1 MTKKTIFRIWF
12 KLIRR
17 DLGKIREFI
26 RFIVYL
32 AIGMAPI
39 TTSFV
44 LARYG
49 YDILALILAILGFI
63 WIWLYIRL
71 VEAYNTAKEDP

>member
-1 MTKKTIFRIWF
+1 MKKTLRLWF

-63 WIWLYIRL
+63 WIWLYMVLFISI
-71 VEAYNTAKEDP
+71 

>member
-1 MTKKTIFRIWF
+1 MAMKKVFRLWF
-12 KLIRR
+12 RLIRE
-17 DLGKIREFI
+17 DFGKIRGFI
-26 RFIVYL
+26 GFIVYL
-32 AIGMAPI
+32 VIGMAPI

-44 LARYG
+44 LASYG

-71 VEAYNTAKEDP
+71 VEAYSMVKEDP